1 MINAKKNFFVSFLT
15 FALCALLAFVV
26 LGGFGLSAQAA
37 VGDTVYCDDIFEGTG
52 EQISATYSIYCDD
65 YKMSDSAAHPYAPS
79 FGTNDNTMKNA
90 CGPLTGMNIV
100 TFYDRWYT
108 NLVPNYTPGII
119 NSKGNYQ
126 YIPDMAGNATQTCIK
141 SLYSLMKT
149 GELGGTTSANFKS
162 GLKKYVQDAGYDISS
177 SSIYSNSLTVNL
189 SKLKTAISQNK
200 IGIIMLR
207 KFNYVSKILD
217 LMEESRV
224 QVTKINM
231 DAGHMMMVYGF
242 MTLDF
247 YKNGEII
254 CTETFLNVTS
264 SDSSAEVG
272 FIQVNDYLD
281 IEEALIYTIS

>member
-1 MINAKKNFFVSFLT
+1 MA
-15 FALCALLAFVV
+15 FA
-26 LGGFGLSAQAA
+26 
-37 VGDTVYCDDIFEGTG
+37 
-52 EQISATYSIYCDD
+52 ATENSI
-65 YKMSDSAAHPYAPS
+65 
-79 FGTNDNTMKNA
+79 
-90 CGPLTGMNIV
+90 L
-100 TFYDRWYT
+100 
-108 NLVPNYTPGII
+108 
-119 NSKGNYQ
+119 
-126 YIPDMAGNATQTCIK
+126 
-141 SLYSLMKT
+141 SLYLLMKT

-177 SSIYSNSLTVNL
+177 SSFYSNSLTVNL

-207 KFNYVSKILD
+207 KFNYISKILD
-217 LMEESRV
+217 LKEESRV

-254 CTETFLNVTS
+254 RTETFLNVTS
-264 SDSSAEVG
+264 SDSSAKVG

>member
-52 EQISATYSIYCDD
+52 EEIPATYSIYCDD
-65 YKMSDSAAHPYAPS
+65 YKMSDSATHPYAPS
-79 FGTNDNTMKNA
+79 FGKNNSVIKNA

-108 NLVPNYTPGII
+108 NLVPNYTPGIV
-119 NSKGNYQ
+119 NSDGDYQ
-126 YIPDMAGNATQTCIK
+126 YLPDMAFAATENSIL

-149 GELGGTTSANFKS
+149 AELGGTISANFKS

-189 SKLKTAISQNK
+189 NKLKTAINQNK
-200 IGIIMLR
+200 VGVIMLR
-207 KFNYVSKILD
+207 KFNFVYSVQNIQS
-217 LMEESRV
+217 ESRI

-247 YKNGEII
+247 YKNGNII
-254 CTETFLNVTS
+254 RTETFLNVTS
-264 SDSSAEVG
+264 SDGSGDSG
-272 FIQVNDYLD
+272 YIQVNDYLE